1 MPRLA
6 SVFQT
11 ASGCQP
17 GGTYHF
23 YVLTENA
30 ADLDVVPV
38 AAAAYHQGIADA
50 VLRAGFSATRE
61 AVGVYFCT
69 LTTPTTYAYC
79 DEMLVRLTITQ
90 GAVSQS
96 AVWAAMVSNVAF
108 DAAGGTLL
116 QPSEHINEIPLDI
129 ASAFLQY
136 TLAQYTNPAAPT
148 TSALQMTGAAL
159 VNTPPSGGLTAAQVG
174 ILTGLQDQIALVP
187 KNGVAAILTA
197 GDETALTAAGSGSGV
212 LAALRSAATITIPGT
227 HTTSGSPLVLTHAQY
242 ETLMV
247 SIAGGDDAA
256 TVPVASGTATETYY
270 LIGQP
275 RIPGNVVMVAT
286 VAYNA
291 QGAQVNR
298 TDLYTAPAPY

>member
-6 SVFQT
+6 SVFQ
-11 ASGCQP
+11 AAQGCQP
-17 GGTYHF
+17 GETYHF
-23 YVLTENA
+23 YILTENG
-30 ADLDVVPV
+30 ADLDTVPI
-38 AAAAYHQGIADA
+38 AAAAYHQGTADTA
-50 VLRAGFSATRE
+50 LRAGFSATRE
-61 AVGVYFCT
+61 ALGVYFCT
-69 LTTPTTYAYC
+69 LVTPNTYAYC
-79 DEMLVRLTITQ
+79 DEMLVRITVTQ
-90 GAVSQS
+90 SSVSQF
-96 AVWAAMVSNVAF
+96 AVWAAMVSAVAF
-108 DAAGGTLL
+108 DAAGGVIL

-148 TSALQMTGAAL
+148 TSALQLTGASL
-159 VNTPPSGGLTAAQVG
+159 VNVPASGGLTGPQVG
-174 ILTGLQDQIALVP
+174 ILQGLQDQLALVSKSGTP
-187 KNGVAAILTA
+187 ATLTA

-212 LAALRSAATITIPGT
+212 LAALRGAATITIPGT

-256 TVPVASGTATETYY
+256 TVPVAGGTATETYY

-275 RIPGNVVMVAT
+275 RIPANVVMVAT
-286 VAYNA
+286 VTYTA

-298 TDLYTAPAPY
+298 TDLYTAPTPY